1 MIIPADDIETAVKV
15 RWSALNDWSPA
26 LRLRFITQSGCL
38 LRRCDYHSLKINK
51 YEPSGELGFSAVIFL
66 SFSLRHRLLYF
77 TFAWLVPPTFSGGFF
92 SHFFFNKSK
101 GRLHTTVSHNDYSDI
116 LSGGQREYK
125 TLQKIKVDIKFLYI
139 SKEWLCLWW
148 NIATRKL
155 LPFGVFFFFSLPEHT
170 YK

>member
-77 TFAWLVPPTFSGGFF
+77 TFAWLVPPTFSGVFF
-92 SHFFFNKSK
+92 SHFFSTNLKVAST
-101 GRLHTTVSHNDYSDI
+101 RLFHTWYSDI
-116 LSGGQREYK
+116 PSGGQREYK
-125 TLQKIKVDIKFLYI
+125 TLQKLKSTSSSF
-139 SKEWLCLWW
+139 
-148 NIATRKL
+148 
-155 LPFGVFFFFSLPEHT
+155 T
-170 YK
+170 YQKNDYAYDEI

>member
-77 TFAWLVPPTFSGGFF
+77 TFAWLVPPTFSGVFF
-92 SHFFFNKSK
+92 SLTFFNKSK
-101 GRLHTTVSHNDYSDI
+101 GRLHTTVSYNDYLDI

-125 TLQKIKVDIKFLYI
+125 TLQKLKSTSSSFIYQKNDYAYDEI
-139 SKEWLCLWW
+139 
-148 NIATRKL
+148 
-155 LPFGVFFFFSLPEHT
+155 
-170 YK
+170 

>member
-101 GRLHTTVSHNDYSDI
+101 GRLHTTVSYNDYSDI
-116 LSGGQREYK
+116 PSGGQREYK
-125 TLQKIKVDIKFLYI
+125 TLQKLKSTSSSFIYQKNDYAYDEI
-139 SKEWLCLWW
+139 
-148 NIATRKL
+148 
-155 LPFGVFFFFSLPEHT
+155 
-170 YK
+170 

>member
-1 MIIPADDIETAVKV
+1 MSTSYRQIQVLFWESLKMIIPADDIETAVKV

-92 SHFFFNKSK
+92 S
-101 GRLHTTVSHNDYSDI
+101 LT
-116 LSGGQREYK
+116 
-125 TLQKIKVDIKFLYI
+125 
-139 SKEWLCLWW
+139 
-148 NIATRKL
+148 
-155 LPFGVFFFFSLPEHT
+155 FFSTNLKVASTRLFHT
-170 YK
+170 MTIQIY

>member
-1 MIIPADDIETAVKV
+1 MAARTKVWFNLTRNVTANVIGQIISFS
-15 RWSALNDWSPA
+15 SALDRSPA

-92 SHFFFNKSK
+92 S
-101 GRLHTTVSHNDYSDI
+101 LT
-116 LSGGQREYK
+116 
-125 TLQKIKVDIKFLYI
+125 
-139 SKEWLCLWW
+139 
-148 NIATRKL
+148 
-155 LPFGVFFFFSLPEHT
+155 FFSTNLKVASTRLFHT
-170 YK
+170 MTIQIY

>member
-92 SHFFFNKSK
+92 S
-101 GRLHTTVSHNDYSDI
+101 LT
-116 LSGGQREYK
+116 
-125 TLQKIKVDIKFLYI
+125 
-139 SKEWLCLWW
+139 
-148 NIATRKL
+148 
-155 LPFGVFFFFSLPEHT
+155 FFSTNLKVASTRLFHT
-170 YK
+170 MTIQIYQVADKESTKHFKN

>member
-1 MIIPADDIETAVKV
+1 MIIPSDDIETAVKV

-77 TFAWLVPPTFSGGFF
+77 TFAWLVPPTFSGVFF
-92 SHFFFNKSK
+92 SLTFFSNKSK
-101 GRLHTTVSHNDYSDI
+101 GRLHTTVSYNDYSDI

-125 TLQKIKVDIKFLYI
+125 TLQKLKSTSSSFIYQKNDYAYDEI
-139 SKEWLCLWW
+139 
-148 NIATRKL
+148 
-155 LPFGVFFFFSLPEHT
+155 
-170 YK
+170 

>member
-92 SHFFFNKSK
+92 SLTFFFNKSK
-101 GRLHTTVSHNDYSDI
+101 GRFSATVSYNDYSDI

-125 TLQKIKVDIKFLYI
+125 TLQKLKSTSSSF
-139 SKEWLCLWW
+139 
-148 NIATRKL
+148 
-155 LPFGVFFFFSLPEHT
+155 T
-170 YK
+170 YQKNDYAYDEI